1 MKNSNCICIIAI
13 MALVLSSCGSLSI
26 SQKRY
31 SRGLNIDWFAAKED
45 KGAAQKQSTSK
56 SKRTENIIA
65 AEAPAQ
71 LDEPVMGGIKTE
83 SYVASSVVASKS
95 VAPVSVKTSGV
106 KAGKEVRTKILS
118 VWGKLEYEQIS
129 SSAQSELL
137 NVVEKIVTTNEIKFV
152 EYLNNARPL
161 TPRIHALEL
170 IPGIGKTYMKTMLEE
185 REKKKFESYADLKD
199 RVGFKDPVKH
209 ISERILHEISGESRM
224 NLFVK
229 R

>member
-56 SKRTENIIA
+56 SKRTESIIA

-71 LDEPVMGGIKTE
+71 LDEPVMGGTKTE

-95 VAPVSVKTSGV
+95 VAPVSVKTSCV
-106 KAGKEVRTKILS
+106 KAGKVVRTKSALGSKIASGMKVNASKMRQKAPLKIAGAKRVDATHDSDVSLLILIILAI
-118 VWGKLEYEQIS
+118 VIPPLAVYLYFGEINIHFWLC
-129 SSAQSELL
+129 LL
-137 NVVEKIVTTNEIKFV
+137 FC
-152 EYLNNARPL
+152 
-161 TPRIHALEL
+161 
-170 IPGIGKTYMKTMLEE
+170 
-185 REKKKFESYADLKD
+185 F
-199 RVGFKDPVKH
+199 VGFG
-209 ISERILHEISGESRM
+209 IL
-224 NLFVK
+224 NLYWGFGALYALLTVFGIFG
-229 R
+229 

>member
-106 KAGKEVRTKILS
+106 KAGKEVRTKSALGSKIASGIKVNASKMIQKAPLKIAGAKRVDATHDSDVSLLILIILAIGS
-118 VWGKLEYEQIS
+118 INDSKYSFLTV
-129 SSAQSELL
+129 
-137 NVVEKIVTTNEIKFV
+137 
-152 EYLNNARPL
+152 YL
-161 TPRIHALEL
+161 T
-170 IPGIGKTYMKTMLEE
+170 
-185 REKKKFESYADLKD
+185 
-199 RVGFKDPVKH
+199 
-209 ISERILHEISGESRM
+209 
-224 NLFVK
+224 
-229 R
+229 